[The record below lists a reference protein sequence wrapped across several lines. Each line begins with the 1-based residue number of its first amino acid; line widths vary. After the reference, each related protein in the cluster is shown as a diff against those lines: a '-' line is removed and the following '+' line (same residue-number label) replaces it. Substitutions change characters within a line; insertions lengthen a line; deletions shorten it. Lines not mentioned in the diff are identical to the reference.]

1 MSIRVLFFAKIREQ
15 LGQELLIVAA
25 DDFATVEA
33 LRQHLTAQG
42 EPWAI
47 ALATNQLLVGVNHT
61 IVPLTTAIK
70 AGDEVAFFPP
80 VTGG

>member
-15 LGQELLIVAA
+15 LGQEQITVA

-42 EPWAI
+42 EPWAS
-47 ALATNQLLVGVNHT
+47 ALATLM
-61 IVPLTTAIK
+61 P
-70 AGDEVAFFPP
+70 
-80 VTGG
+80 

>member
-15 LGQELLIVAA
+15 LGQEQITVA

-42 EPWAI
+42 EPWVS
-47 ALATNQLLVGVNHT
+47 ALATHQLLVGVNHT

-70 AGDEVAFFPP
+70 AGDEIAFFPP